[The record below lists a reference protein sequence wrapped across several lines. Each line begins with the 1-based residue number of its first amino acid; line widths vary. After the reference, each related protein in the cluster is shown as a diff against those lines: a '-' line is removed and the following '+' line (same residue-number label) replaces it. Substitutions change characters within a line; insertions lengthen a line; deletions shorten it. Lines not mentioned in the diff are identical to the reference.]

1 MKKILPTIPF
11 LSSTIQS
18 TYSKSYKLIY
28 DQFNEAIK
36 VPQKWVEDIKHVE
49 FNELLASSIGPLA
62 LFFNWKKRHKEE
74 FSEIASG
81 ALASSFV
88 HGDPIG
94 TITSIVVLAY
104 RYNQSTNKQ
113 EMRNIHGD
121 EQVLLWRRSYDLK
134 PPIINIESHKKLINQ
149 ECFKKVD
156 INPFP
161 KNESL
166 KDTFNRLKPFLTSKL
181 FPLIE
186 KGKNILISAHGNSIR
201 AMLKF
206 IENISDEDIIKI
218 EIPTGEPI
226 LLEFIDGILQ
236 SKRFI

>member
-1 MKKILPTIPF
+1 MLNKKIFTLTPYF
-11 LSSTIQS
+11 SSLIHS
-18 TYSKSYKLIY
+18 TYSKSYTLIY

-36 VPQKWVEDIKHVE
+36 VPQKWIEDIKHVE

-113 EMRNIHGD
+113 EMRN
-121 EQVLLWRRSYDLK
+121 LK
-134 PPIINIESHKKLINQ
+134 WGIIKGGASVSAFALTVKAMGVSLISFLVGICIAAIVRKTVSSLRFF
-149 ECFKKVD
+149 EYIKYLR
-156 INPFP
+156 
-161 KNESL
+161 SL
-166 KDTFNRLKPFLTSKL
+166 KIRIPSIKKAISRRDFLKLNIF
-181 FPLIE
+181 E
-186 KGKNILISAHGNSIR
+186 YKNA
-201 AMLKF
+201 
-206 IENISDEDIIKI
+206 
-218 EIPTGEPI
+218 
-226 LLEFIDGILQ
+226 
-236 SKRFI
+236 